1 MASPSKE
8 ENILRIILENSPLTE
23 WHFEQIT
30 KEAKVTKAVCNK
42 WLKKYVSSG
51 LLKRVKQKGK
61 FPHYSAGINN
71 PIYQSMKKI
80 YSLEKLHNSGLIA
93 KLLSLKSAKTI
104 ILFGS
109 MAKGDWH
116 KESDIDLFIIGK
128 IDDFDKN
135 KYETK
140 LQRHIDMWVYETIN
154 DLKKIR
160 SGLVQNV
167 TNGYVIKGQIQDIAK
182 VS

>member
-1 MASPSKE
+1 MASSSKE
-8 ENILRIILENSPLTE
+8 EGILRIILENSPLKE

-30 KEAKVTKAVCNK
+30 KEAKVTRAVSNK

-61 FPHYSAGINN
+61 FPYYSAGINN
-71 PIYQSMKKI
+71 PIYQSIKRI
-80 YSLEKLHNSGLIA
+80 YSLEKIHKSGLIA

-128 IDDFDKN
+128 IDEFDKN

-140 LQRHIDMWVYETIN
+140 LQRHIDMWVYENID

-167 TNGYVIKGQIQDIAK
+167 INGYVIKGQINH
-182 VS
+182 